1 MEKDLF
7 SIYYAREASLTFIKF
22 KSIDFMN
29 KSKFGAK
36 NKSVKIILL
45 KKKIAVNAECWMMK
59 ICDCQ
64 YRYADWYFSR
74 IFPQFCQSDHC

>member
-1 MEKDLF
+1 MEKDPF
-7 SIYYAREASLTFIKF
+7 SIYYAQEASLTFIKF

-45 KKKIAVNAECWMMK
+45 KKNCCEC
-59 ICDCQ
+59 
-64 YRYADWYFSR
+64 
-74 IFPQFCQSDHC
+74 

>member
-7 SIYYAREASLTFIKF
+7 SIYDAQEANLTFIKF

-36 NKSVKIILL
+36 TKVLKLL
-45 KKKIAVNAECWMMK
+45 C
-59 ICDCQ
+59 
-64 YRYADWYFSR
+64 
-74 IFPQFCQSDHC
+74 

>member
-45 KKKIAVNAECWMMK
+45 KKNCCEC
-59 ICDCQ
+59 
-64 YRYADWYFSR
+64 
-74 IFPQFCQSDHC
+74 